1 MKSKTRQNSI
11 LTVLMFAVFAVFTL
25 LVRFIDVQPIGP
37 GGSAVGFASVNG
49 RLFDALGQSGMWDK
63 ITDVFLL
70 VSLLSAACFA
80 ALGLYQLIKSKSFAA
95 VDRSIYVL
103 AGLYVS
109 VAVMYILFEA
119 VTVNCRPVLV
129 DGVLEASFPSSHMLI
144 VCSFLTAAVLQLKER
159 IQNKNI
165 RMAVMIAAVLII
177 VLTAV
182 GRLLSGMHWFTD
194 ILGSLLLSNAL
205 VMLYKTVVGVVEK

>member
-1 MKSKTRQNSI
+1 M
-11 LTVLMFAVFAVFTL
+11 
-25 LVRFIDVQPIGP
+25 
-37 GGSAVGFASVNG
+37 
-49 RLFDALGQSGMWDK
+49 
-63 ITDVFLL
+63 
-70 VSLLSAACFA
+70 
-80 ALGLYQLIKSKSFAA
+80 
-95 VDRSIYVL
+95 
-103 AGLYVS
+103 
-109 VAVMYILFEA
+109 
-119 VTVNCRPVLV
+119 LV

>member
-109 VAVMYILFEA
+109 VAVMYIL
-119 VTVNCRPVLV
+119 
-129 DGVLEASFPSSHMLI
+129 I
-144 VCSFLTAAVLQLKER
+144 
-159 IQNKNI
+159 
-165 RMAVMIAAVLII
+165 
-177 VLTAV
+177 
-182 GRLLSGMHWFTD
+182 
-194 ILGSLLLSNAL
+194 
-205 VMLYKTVVGVVEK
+205 